1 MTYPAFPTFPA
12 STSTSFDDLMKV
24 KEGDLF
30 VLGGYE
36 YRARGNATSYRR
48 NGFETVDI
56 QAVRRNGAM
65 PSGWELAT
73 VIENRAYVGP
83 LGEICD

>member
-1 MTYPAFPTFPA
+1 MATPALPTFPT
-12 STSTSFDDLMKV
+12 STRTSFDDLMKV

-30 VLGGYE
+30 VLRGYE

-48 NGFETVDI
+48 NGLETVDI

-73 VIENRAYVGP
+73 VIENRAYVGT
-83 LGEICD
+83 LDEICD